1 MKKLML
7 SSLVAASLIVGC
19 KKDAAEAKPAEA
31 KPAEAA
37 AAPAAPA
44 PAAAPAAAATS
55 WVVLE
60 KLGAKIEMPAGAKA
74 EDTSADAANYSVA
87 PEDYSFTVMV
97 NTVTDAYPSTY
108 EGAVDEVK
116 KLTNGFKAFTKNE
129 KTANGWV
136 FEFEGESMMD
146 KSPLYGATVRTKVG
160 GKDIECTRN
169 ESSKAAR
176 DAVMKACLS
185 LAAK

>member
-1 MKKLML
+1 MKNVIIAAVVA
-7 SSLVAASLIVGC
+7 SSFLVGC
-19 KKDAAEAKPAEA
+19 KKDAPAAAEAPKAAPEPVAEA
-31 KPAEAA
+31 PK
-37 AAPAAPA
+37 
-44 PAAAPAAAATS
+44 AAPAAAAAS

-87 PEDYSFTVMV
+87 PDDYSFTVMV
-97 NTVTDAYPSTY
+97 STVTEAYPSTY
-108 EGAVDEVK
+108 EAAVEEVK
-116 KLTNGFKAFTKNE
+116 KMTNGFKAFSKNE
-129 KTANGWV
+129 KTADGWV

-146 KSPLYGATVRTKVG
+146 KAPLYGVVVRKKIG
-160 GKDIECTRN
+160 AKSIECARN

-176 DAVMKACLS
+176 DSVEKACLS